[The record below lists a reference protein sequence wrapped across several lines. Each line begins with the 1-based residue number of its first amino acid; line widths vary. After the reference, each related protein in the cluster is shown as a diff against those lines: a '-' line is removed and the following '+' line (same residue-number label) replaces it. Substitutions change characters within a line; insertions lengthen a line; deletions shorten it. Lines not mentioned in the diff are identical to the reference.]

1 MSPWRASGSQS
12 QDPAA
17 VGGRAA
23 RERLQHGAL
32 RLRERRRLP
41 ALESR
46 HLRRPAGRRGRRA
59 RRAHRRI
66 ACLAPQERAAKI
78 CTSHPRSVAPLR
90 RRSVARRSGL
100 GVRCREGAGAR
111 NPAQGGRAGGADAR
125 PAHAGAGGADRA
137 ALRRREPA
145 VPPRRAA
152 RQRAREAPQ
161 ARQVRHRPAGGLG
174 GEAVAGPG
182 GARARVRRAHAAD
195 RRIPRAR
202 APAPAGRGARDH
214 PRAPGTGAAARADRQ
229 LGSRSRARVRHRA
242 RRLARPVLRAARRH
256 RPLAQYRAARP
267 RPGAPAPLRR
277 RIRDADGAMNDPKPL
292 RFVQE
297 PPPGDAGTAYAGRTR
312 YTQLEYEAL
321 LGNLPLGIA
330 FTRERR
336 FFLCNPKFAE
346 MFGYGPDE
354 LIGMAGEAV
363 YPSSESYLA
372 LGQIAGPILAAGR
385 QVDVEWEVKRKDGST
400 FVCRMIAKTLD
411 AADPQ
416 QGTVWIVEDITERR
430 RHADDAAR
438 LLREHEA
445 TLGTASVGIVFLKD
459 RRIVRCNRR
468 YEEMYGYAP
477 GELVGKPTALLYARD
492 EDLANAASAY
502 DQLRRGMTLSRIE
515 QRKRKDGSVFW
526 TRAAG
531 RAVDP
536 QDPLKG
542 SVWTVEDVTEQR
554 RAEDELQRVLAEQQ
568 ALLDNVVVGI
578 AISRERKVVR
588 CNRRFEE
595 MFGFGAGEANG
606 VSWRQMYFTE
616 EEFELRG
623 QVYADLDQ
631 GRTHGREQWLR
642 RQDGSGFWCK
652 VSGRAVAQGDPA
664 RGYVWLT
671 EDISERRRADEALE
685 RLVREQDAVLQN
697 AVTGIIFVKDRRIVR
712 CNRRF
717 EDIFGYAQ
725 GELLNRSTRFM
736 FASDA
741 DYEAGGEALYEPL
754 WRGETVFV
762 ERRHVRKDGSLIW
775 CSLSGRAVQAGDPAQ
790 GSVWLFDDITQE
802 HESEERVQRA
812 LAEQELILDNASVG
826 IAFVRNRAIQRCN
839 RFLEDMIGAGPGELI
854 GQSTATLYASR
865 SEWEEAG
872 ARAYSSTSPG
882 GTYDAERRFKR
893 RDGTTFICRVRGRR
907 TDTGEEPQE
916 WIWSY
921 EDVTLEREAEMRV
934 QRALAEQD
942 VILDNATVGIAFL
955 RGVVIQRCNRFLEEM
970 AGVPRGSLVG
980 KSSAVLFS
988 ANEDDWKRSAR
999 RAYEQTPPG
1008 GIHSEDVRVTRA
1020 DGSSFLCHMRGRRI
1034 DAGEAEQEWIWSCDD
1049 VTAE

>member
-111 NPAQGGRAGGADAR
+111 KPAQGGRAGGADAR

-336 FFLCNPKFAE
+336 FFLCNPRFAE

-354 LIGMAGEAV
+354 LIGKPGETV
-363 YPSSESYLA
+363 YPSRESYLA
-372 LGQIAGPILAAGR
+372 LAQIAGPVLGAGR
-385 QVDVEWEVKRKDGST
+385 QLDIEREMRRKDGAT
-400 FVCRMIAKTLD
+400 FVCRMIAKAIDVANT
-411 AADPQ
+411 Q
-416 QGTVWIVEDITERR
+416 QGTVWIVEDI
-430 RHADDAAR
+430 
-438 LLREHEA
+438 
-445 TLGTASVGIVFLKD
+445 
-459 RRIVRCNRR
+459 
-468 YEEMYGYAP
+468 
-477 GELVGKPTALLYARD
+477 
-492 EDLANAASAY
+492 
-502 DQLRRGMTLSRIE
+502 
-515 QRKRKDGSVFW
+515 
-526 TRAAG
+526 
-531 RAVDP
+531 
-536 QDPLKG
+536 
-542 SVWTVEDVTEQR
+542 TEQR

-578 AISRERKVVR
+578 AFSRDRRIMR
-588 CNRRFEE
+588 CNRRFEA
-595 MFGFGAGEANG
+595 MFGFAAGEAVG
-606 VSWRQMYFTE
+606 VSWRQTYFTD
-616 EEFELRG
+616 EEF
-623 QVYADLDQ
+623 D
-631 GRTHGREQWLR
+631 
-642 RQDGSGFWCK
+642 
-652 VSGRAVAQGDPA
+652 
-664 RGYVWLT
+664 
-671 EDISERRRADEALE
+671 
-685 RLVREQDAVLQN
+685 
-697 AVTGIIFVKDRRIVR
+697 
-712 CNRRF
+712 
-717 EDIFGYAQ
+717 
-725 GELLNRSTRFM
+725 
-736 FASDA
+736 
-741 DYEAGGEALYEPL
+741 
-754 WRGETVFV
+754 
-762 ERRHVRKDGSLIW
+762 
-775 CSLSGRAVQAGDPAQ
+775 
-790 GSVWLFDDITQE
+790 
-802 HESEERVQRA
+802 
-812 LAEQELILDNASVG
+812 
-826 IAFVRNRAIQRCN
+826 
-839 RFLEDMIGAGPGELI
+839 
-854 GQSTATLYASR
+854 
-865 SEWEEAG
+865 
-872 ARAYSSTSPG
+872 ARA
-882 GTYDAERRFKR
+882 
-893 RDGTTFICRVRGRR
+893 
-907 TDTGEEPQE
+907 Q
-916 WIWSY
+916 
-921 EDVTLEREAEMRV
+921 
-934 QRALAEQD
+934 
-942 VILDNATVGIAFL
+942 
-955 RGVVIQRCNRFLEEM
+955 
-970 AGVPRGSLVG
+970 
-980 KSSAVLFS
+980 
-988 ANEDDWKRSAR
+988 
-999 RAYEQTPPG
+999 
-1008 GIHSEDVRVTRA
+1008 
-1020 DGSSFLCHMRGRRI
+1020 
-1034 DAGEAEQEWIWSCDD
+1034 
-1049 VTAE
+1049 